1 MEAGNDNRKNYIL
14 KSDLPKSFGVCFK
27 FMIFFAVGTIVL
39 FVLSHSIKD
48 LSETSRFILQV
59 SPFVFLAVAVI
70 FSIALAGILLGS
82 YLNRKNMINELIEG
96 KFFRYLIVYAA
107 ISIAIYVVLIVPDLD
122 TYWRLHLILYVNL
135 VQFIVTIRALSD
147 LRKKKNKDEIAS

>member
-1 MEAGNDNRKNYIL
+1 MVAENDSRKDYIL

-27 FMIFFAVGTIVL
+27 FMIFFAIGTIVL
-39 FVLSHSIKD
+39 FVLSHSIKG
-48 LSETSRFILQV
+48 LSENSRFILQV

-82 YLNRKNMINELIEG
+82 YLKRNHMINELIEG

-107 ISIAIYVVLIVPDLD
+107 ISIAIYVLLIVPDLD

-147 LRKKKNKDEIAS
+147 LRKKKNKDEVE